1 MVNDK
6 QCSVCGYE
14 MEEGPRDY
22 NICPSCG
29 TEFGLHDVNSTIEDL
44 RQVWLASGPRWYSSV
59 DPQPENWNPIVQLA
73 RLLFEQAAINV
84 MPSNFYA
91 VGDITPAGQD
101 AESASLGSSYRQRGS
116 LCRSR
121 RKHIRSIQTPS

>member
-6 QCSVCGYE
+6 LCSVCGYE

-44 RQVWLASGPRWYSSV
+44 RQVWLSTGPRWYSV
-59 DPQPENWNPIVQLA
+59 VITPPLGWNPMMQLA
-73 RLLFEQAAINV
+73 GLLLGQARMV
-84 MPSNFYA
+84 MIYSNFY
-91 VGDITPAGQD
+91 G
-101 AESASLGSSYRQRGS
+101 
-116 LCRSR
+116 
-121 RKHIRSIQTPS
+121 